1 MLAAW
6 VSPEVRAF
14 ARVQAAAAGVEF
26 SRWVEWAVRRAFA
39 EEVSRQVLRDD
50 AEKDARGR

>member
-6 VSPEVRAF
+6 VSPEVREV
-14 ARVQAAAAGVEF
+14 ARVEAAAACMEF

-50 AEKDARGR
+50 AEKDAAGR